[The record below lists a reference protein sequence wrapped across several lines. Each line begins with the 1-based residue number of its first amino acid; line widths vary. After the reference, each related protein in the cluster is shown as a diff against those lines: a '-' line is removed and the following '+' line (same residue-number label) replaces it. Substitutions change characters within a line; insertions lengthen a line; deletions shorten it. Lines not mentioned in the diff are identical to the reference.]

1 MPRRSRSDRAAEA
14 AGGGVH
20 SGEADARLTELLRGD
35 AATAYP
41 ALRELRRRHH
51 APTLAYARLLGVDE
65 AAAKQLT
72 AQAFALGARDTG
84 RGVDPTG
91 PWRHHAALL
100 VRRIAAGWTAD
111 GRRVRLR
118 PEFAA
123 FLDAEEERRADL
135 PAFVRRPP
143 AELPMPAAFHSLPT
157 RTQGVLWY
165 GIVDAVPDPET
176 ALYLGLKADEVAW
189 AKGPSLDVL
198 GRAYLMAQL
207 ARHGD
212 QNCQA
217 YRRLIEEAVRPREP
231 RRNDDLYDH
240 LAQCPC
246 CRQAHNVLL
255 DLHRAPR
262 TVLATGLLPWNGG
275 AYLPPGTES
284 PVIPVI
290 GGAARRMGESEA
302 VGARF
307 AVGSQDVGAGAGGVD
322 GVGAV
327 GSAAARGV
335 GGGGADGAGG
345 GGAGGGAASGVTS
358 GATAGGEADADRW
371 RSRLT
376 ASRRHR
382 RRRRHALPRGHPAA
396 IEANQDTAANQANE
410 VSMANQ
416 VTAAN
421 EDNVAN
427 QVTEA
432 NQVTVANEDTVA
444 NQDTEAIEVAAASAV
459 AASGR
464 LAGRGTG
471 TPYAANGS
479 YGSADVRRE
488 TAPPDPY
495 GGGQGDGWNPADDR
509 DRPWRPTRPFVL
521 AAVTVALA
529 PMFVV
534 LLGGSAGEEPS
545 TDPDEGRRPGAS
557 PPATVP
563 GTPTRSGSA
572 PSTLTPSAP
581 RATPTPS
588 PSTSAP
594 TTGVRPP
601 GGAYTQFV
609 NASTDLCL
617 DVRDGDFFTG
627 NDVVMSAC
635 NTSDTQRWRFDISRG
650 LVRSWAN
657 DEFCLD
663 SRGSVDKGVG
673 IRRCAPTDGL
683 DDRDLRFDVDPKG
696 RVLPDIASGHAVT
709 PTSKRAGGDV
719 GHLPLGDATAQ
730 RWRAGEAPV

>member
-1 MPRRSRSDRAAEA
+1 MPRRSRSDRGAEA
-14 AGGGVH
+14 AAGGVH
-20 SGEADARLTELLRGD
+20 SGDADARLTELLRGD

-100 VRRIAAGWTAD
+100 VRRIAGTWTAD
-111 GRRVRLR
+111 GRRVRLL

-123 FLDAEEERRADL
+123 FLDAEEEHRADL
-135 PAFVRRPP
+135 PAFVRRPS
-143 AELPMPAAFHSLPT
+143 AEPPMPTAFHSLPA

-198 GRAYLMAQL
+198 GRAYLKAQL

-212 QNCQA
+212 QNCQG

-231 RRNDDLYDH
+231 RRSDDLYDH

-246 CRQAHNVLL
+246 CQQAHNVLL
-255 DLHRAPR
+255 ALHRTPR

-275 AYLPPGTES
+275 AYIPPGAEGPVI

-290 GGAARRMGESEA
+290 GDAARRTAGSEA
-302 VGARF
+302 VGAGF
-307 AVGSQDVGAGAGGVD
+307 AGGTEAAAAAAGGVD
-322 GVGAV
+322 GVGAG
-327 GSAAARGV
+327 GSAAW
-335 GGGGADGAGG
+335 GADGAGG
-345 GGAGGGAASGVTS
+345 GAGGAAGGGAGGGAVSGVTG
-358 GATAGGEADADRW
+358 GAGAGADADPDR
-371 RSRLT
+371 RRGPVT

-382 RRRRHALPRGHPAA
+382 RRRRHAVPRGHSAA
-396 IEANQDTAANQANE
+396 IEANQ
-410 VSMANQ
+410 
-416 VTAAN
+416 AN
-421 EDNVAN
+421 EDSVAN
-427 QVTEA
+427 QV
-432 NQVTVANEDTVA
+432 NVA
-444 NQDTEAIEVAAASAV
+444 NQDTAAIEVTAATAV
-459 AASGR
+459 AGSGR
-464 LAGRGTG
+464 LAGGGAG
-471 TPYAANGS
+471 TPYA
-479 YGSADVRRE
+479 GSAPYDSADAWRE
-488 TAPPDPY
+488 TVPPDPY

-509 DRPWRPTRPFVL
+509 DRPWRPTRGFVL

-529 PMFVV
+529 PLFVV
-534 LLGGSAGEEPS
+534 LLGGGTGEEPS
-545 TDPDEGRRPGAS
+545 TGSDEGRRPGVS

-563 GTPTRSGSA
+563 GTPTRSAPA
-572 PSTLTPSAP
+572 PSFVTPTVP
-581 RATPTPS
+581 RATPTSSTS
-588 PSTSAP
+588 PSVPSAV
-594 TTGVRPP
+594 VRPP

-635 NTSDTQRWRFDISRG
+635 DTSDTQRWRFDISRG

-657 DEFCLD
+657 EEFCLD

-673 IRRCAPTDGL
+673 IRRCAPTDGR

-696 RVLPDIASGHAVT
+696 RVLPKTASGHAVT